1 MSATNPISDSN
12 PLRLCQWLTRYAWRR
27 WLELLVVVGTMLFK
41 IVLDVLKPWPMIF
54 LVDYV
59 LQGKITSPIFPRL
72 VVLLPGAHTPEN
84 LVGWAVGATVLIFL
98 LSWSVGLANAYANIT
113 LGLRM
118 VYCLAAD
125 LFAKLQQLSL
135 HFHLRQ
141 SVGDNI
147 RRVTTDCMCVSI
159 IVKDALLPVMSALIS
174 LMIMFVILWGID
186 ATLTLLALA
195 VVPYMA
201 IVFHLYAQRMMDGS
215 YQQQEIEGRVYNI
228 VEQTFSA
235 IPAVQAFGSEEL
247 NDQRFKRATR
257 DALAATLS
265 LTNVQ
270 LQFKSLIGLAT
281 AAGTAGI
288 LWVGTQHALHGLSIG
303 AILLFLSYLGS
314 LYAPLEAM
322 MYSTST
328 IQGAAG
334 SAKRVRE
341 ILQTEQEVRD
351 KPGAPALS
359 SVRGHVRIAHVTFGH
374 EPGRP
379 ILRNVS
385 LEARP
390 GETVAIV
397 GATGAGKS
405 TLVSLV
411 PRFFDPWEGRVVLD
425 GHDVREVQLKSLRH
439 HIALVLQEAFL
450 FPLTIAENIADGRP
464 GSTLAEIEAAA
475 RAANAHEFIQ
485 RLPNGYQ
492 TVIGERGAT
501 LSGGERQR
509 ISIARALL
517 KDAPVLILDEPTSAL
532 DVVTEGALLD
542 ALDRLTQGRATFI
555 IAHRLSTVRRAN
567 RIVALKDGQIAESG
581 THEELLARGGV
592 YAGFF
597 HTQFGRPSDTT
608 ANSA

>member
-1 MSATNPISDSN
+1 VTG
-12 PLRLCQWLTRYAWRR
+12 YAWRR
-27 WLELLVVVGTMLFK
+27 WLELLVVGTTMLFK
-41 IVLDVLKPWPMIF
+41 IGLDVLKPWPMIF

-72 VVLLPGAHTPEN
+72 VAHLPGAHTPEN
-84 LVGWAVGATVLIFL
+84 LVAWAVGATVLIFL

-113 LGLRM
+113 LGQRM
-118 VYCLAAD
+118 VYDLATD

-147 RRVTTDCMCVSI
+147 RRVTTDCMCVAI
-159 IVKDALLPVMSALIS
+159 IVKDALLPVISALIS
-174 LMIMFVILWGID
+174 LVIMFAILWRID

-201 IVFHLYAQRMMDGS
+201 MVFHLYAQRMMDGS

-235 IPAVQAFGSEEL
+235 IPAVQAFGREGL
-247 NDQRFKRATR
+247 NDQRFKQATR
-257 DALAATLS
+257 DALAAALS

-270 LQFKSLIGLAT
+270 LQFKILIGLAT
-281 AAGTAGI
+281 AVGTAGI
-288 LWVGTQHALHGLSIG
+288 LWVGTQHALRELSLG
-303 AILLFLSYLGS
+303 GILLFLSYLGS
-314 LYAPLEAM
+314 LYAPLETM

-334 SAKRVRE
+334 SARRVRE
-341 ILQTEQEVRD
+341 ILQAKQEVRD

-359 SVRGHVRIAHVTFGH
+359 SVRGHVQIEKVTFGH
-374 EPGRP
+374 DPGRP

-425 GHDVREVQLKSLRH
+425 GRDVREVQLRSLRR

-450 FPLTIAENIADGRP
+450 FPLTIAENIAYGRP
-464 GSTLAEIEAAA
+464 GATLAEIEAAA
-475 RAANAHEFIQ
+475 RAANAHEFIL
-485 RLPNGYQ
+485 RLPDGYQ
-492 TVIGERGAT
+492 TIIGERGAT

-532 DVVTEGALLD
+532 DVVTEGGLLD
-542 ALDRLTQGRATFI
+542 ALDRLTQGRSTLI
-555 IAHRLSTVRRAN
+555 IAHRLSTIRRAN
-567 RIVALKDGQIAESG
+567 RIVALKDGQIAEIG
-581 THEELLARGGV
+581 THDELLARGGV

-597 HTQFGRPSDTT
+597 HTQFGRPGDPTAKSD
-608 ANSA
+608 